1 MTAVLQ
7 RAQAI
12 LNKGPAHVFNLGW
25 AYATRTAQKA
35 SGAWHTDRLTL
46 EAFLRE
52 LKVRGRPSAV
62 ARHFREREAPP
73 FFFTAASLPELV
85 GRVEAAD
92 RARTL
97 ASADEI
103 LLNTFQFRGQPPLT
117 FDGAIH
123 WLHKPEGNTDWTW
136 ELNRHAFFV
145 TLGRAW
151 AYTRDEK
158 YVAAFKR
165 LFLDW
170 MRQFPP
176 SVGAPNWNAPLEVA
190 FRINIWVWA
199 FFHFRAVLDDE
210 TLLELVRGVWWH
222 LRFMASNLEFSSPN
236 NHLLLQAKA
245 LAFGSLLFPEL
256 RSAKSWRAQGL
267 RVLWREVRRQV
278 QPDGV
283 HAEQSLLYHR
293 IITSEL
299 LELTQLLKLHALTVP
314 AEVQTR
320 LENMLAFE
328 GAARKP
334 NGEMPLWG
342 DSALE
347 DSYARYDPL
356 IQTEASVWLGYSVP
370 SRGSGASQA
379 FLPSGYFFMRA
390 ANEAYVGF
398 DCGPFGYTRAPGHG
412 HADALSFEFFARGR
426 NLLTDAGV
434 YSYHLG
440 KNWRQ
445 FFRGTAA
452 HNTVQ
457 VDGQDQTQLLDGWR
471 VLHPAHTTLH
481 QWLTHPALDMVAGE
495 HDGYT
500 RLTQPV
506 THQRQLFFIKPDYVI
521 VIDRLMGQGT
531 HTFDL
536 NFHLMPDAQPIV
548 VSEQF
553 VRVHHPDDVGLLIS
567 ALTPPQTQLSVVE
580 GETDPIQ
587 GWVSRYS
594 GEKQA
599 APVVRYRLQAAS
611 MPVEFITVLCAS
623 PASAHTQLRL
633 ERLPLAPPQFGLQV
647 AYGAWQDT
655 LVVGATAERHFSI
668 GDCTLNAPMAYWRT
682 LADGE
687 LWRAALPQG
696 GEWQGYGVELNGKHQ
711 HWERHLP

>member
-12 LNKGPAHVFNLGW
+12 LNKGPEHVFNLGW
-25 AYATRTAQKA
+25 VYATRTAQKA
-35 SGAWHTDRLTL
+35 SGAWQAERLTR

-52 LKVRGRPSAV
+52 VKVRGGANAV
-62 ARHFREREAPP
+62 AKYFRERETPP

-85 GRVEAAD
+85 ERVNAAD
-92 RARTL
+92 RAQTL

-103 LLNTFQFRGQPPLT
+103 LNHTFQFRGQPPITLGGT
-117 FDGAIH
+117 IN
-123 WLHKPEGNTDWTW
+123 WLHKPNGNTDWMW

-151 AYTRDEK
+151 AYSSDEK
-158 YVAAFKR
+158 YVVGFRR
-165 LFLDW
+165 LLLDW

-190 FRINIWVWA
+190 FRINVWAWA
-199 FFHFRAVLDDE
+199 FFHFRAALDAE
-210 TLLELVRGVWWH
+210 TLLEMVRGLWWH
-222 LRFMASNLEFSSPN
+222 LRFMAANLEFSSPN

-256 RSAKSWRAQGL
+256 RFAKGWRAQGL
-267 RVLWREVRRQV
+267 SLLWREVHRQV
-278 QPDGV
+278 RPDGV
-283 HAEQSLLYHR
+283 HAEQSTLYHR

-299 LELTQLLKLHALTVP
+299 LEITQLLKLHKFNVP
-314 AEVQTR
+314 VEVRAR

-328 GAARKP
+328 RAARKP

-356 IQTEASVWLGYSVP
+356 KQMEANVWLGYSTP
-370 SRGSGASQA
+370 SDSPAASQA
-379 FLPSGYFFMRA
+379 FPPSGYFFMRA
-390 ANEAYVGF
+390 NQAYVGF
-398 DCGPFGYTRAPGHG
+398 DCGPFGYARAPGHG
-412 HADALSFEFFARGR
+412 HADALSFEFFAQGR
-426 NLLTDAGV
+426 NLLVDAGV

-471 VLHPAHTTLH
+471 ILRPATATLH
-481 QWLTHPALDMVAGE
+481 QWVTHPALDMVAGV
-495 HDGYT
+495 HDGYA
-500 RLTQPV
+500 RLAQPI

-521 VIDRLMGQGT
+521 VIDQLTGQGL

-536 NFHLMPDAQPIV
+536 NFHLMPDAEPV
-548 VSEQF
+548 RVSENF
-553 VRVHHPDDVGLLIS
+553 VRVRHSDEVGLFIN
-567 ALTPPQTQLSVVE
+567 ALTPPGTQVSIVE
-580 GETDPIQ
+580 GETEPIQ
-587 GWVSRYS
+587 GWISRYS
-594 GEKQA
+594 GEKHA
-599 APVVRYRLQAAS
+599 APVVRYRLQNAAT
-611 MPVEFITVLCAS
+611 PVEFITVLCVGA
-623 PASAHTQLRL
+623 ASAYAQLHV
-633 ERLPLAPPQFGLQV
+633 ERLPLNMFGLCV
-647 AYGAWQDT
+647 AYGAWRDT
-655 LVVGATAERHFSI
+655 LLLGAQGTRSI
-668 GDCTLNAPMAYWRT
+668 SVEDCILNAPIAYWRT
-682 LADGE
+682 LADGQ

-696 GEWQGYGVELNGKHQ
+696 GEWQGYGVELNAAQ
-711 HWERHLP
+711 NYWEKHLP